1 MQVSLWSHPVGYS
14 IAPLEIHAGV
24 ERLSAT
30 VLRFRY
36 LMRGHIDG
44 LVIPPVSAPLRSNN
58 LWRTTCFEAFLFRPD
73 GPAYVELNF
82 SPSTQWAAYDFAAY
96 RDGMVH
102 ASLPAPPDLEVRRQ
116 AGSLELTATISLDAA
131 SEAGRLS
138 LCAVVESPGGSLSYW
153 AQSHAGDKPDFHR
166 QDCFTLE
173 LPAAGLA

>member
-1 MQVSLWSHPVGYS
+1 MQVGLWSHPVGYS
-14 IAPLEIHAGV
+14 IAPLEIDAGV

-36 LMRGHIDG
+36 LMRGDIDG
-44 LVIPPVSAPLRSNN
+44 LVIPPLSAPLRSNN

-96 RDGMVH
+96 RDGMVQ
-102 ASLPAPPDLEVRRQ
+102 ASLPAPPDLDVTRRDD
-116 AGSLELTATISLDAA
+116 SLELVATISLEVAR
-131 SEAGRLS
+131 EPCLLN
-138 LCAVVESPGGSLSYW
+138 LCAIVEEPGGRLSYW
-153 AQSHAGDKPDFHR
+153 ASDHAGDRPDFHR

-173 LPAAGLA
+173 LPAAGPA